1 MIWDKLF
8 AKGEILTAGDRAELE
23 AIEKK
28 TEPYRKVR
36 QKIDRDFIPAMHR
49 IGHLQGLAA
58 EYINDIGNEELY
70 QKMVVAACM
79 PSNIQTGY
87 QHIEAAAGPFDAKI
101 GEILQETIP
110 VVRRVLQRALS
121 AAEAELRKVEGRE
134 RKDADQ
140 DGYNYSPS
148 GKVLA
153 LQGRVLELRNG
164 IAAKYKFE
172 GAIQD
177 PAGWRERLA
186 EWL

>member
-8 AKGEILTAGDRAELE
+8 AKGEILTANDRAELE
-23 AIEKK
+23 ANEKK

-36 QKIDRDFIPAMHR
+36 QKIDRDFVSSSDR
-49 IGHLQGLAA
+49 LDYLQALAA
-58 EYINDIGNEELY
+58 DLVRDLENAEIYERMIHT
-70 QKMVVAACM
+70 AAM
-79 PSNIQTGY
+79 PSHPHFGH
-87 QHIEAAAGPFDAKI
+87 QHRDAAARPFDAKI
-101 GEILQETIP
+101 EEILQETVPI
-110 VVRRVLQRALS
+110 VRRVLQRALS